1 MDTRKLIAFPIIA
14 AAMMAAA
21 PAMSDDF
28 YDGKTITLVTNVG
41 AGGATDVQARLFAEH
56 WKGHIA
62 GSPDFVID
70 PMPGG
75 GMLLGI
81 NYLMGAADPDGLT
94 LGFIAPSVT
103 TRPLGP
109 ESQRVAYEKF
119 AVIGSV
125 NLPVIAYARNNIGDG
140 ISEPADI
147 AKVGEI
153 AVAGFQPRSA
163 FDMNSLIGLD
173 LLGIKTKYVAGFGGG
188 SALMAAL
195 LRGEADLG
203 TTGLNS
209 YRVGIVENFINP
221 GHGIGLWTIPPVDEN
236 GNPVDDPN
244 VTDAPPFHKLYEQI
258 KGEAPSGPGYDALM
272 YINNGPT
279 LMVVAPPGTPEE
291 LVASLRDSFMET
303 TTDPAYLADVEK
315 QVHITP
321 VFFSAERSM
330 QMIERAR
337 SLAENEPE
345 TAKYLS
351 EIIARYSE

>member
-1 MDTRKLIAFPIIA
+1 MRIRNLIACPVIA
-14 AAMMAAA
+14 VAMMTAA
-21 PAMSDDF
+21 PASSADF
-28 YDGKTITLVTNVG
+28 YDGQTITLITNVG

-56 WKGHIA
+56 WKGHIK
-62 GSPDFVID
+62 GNPNFVID

-81 NYLMGAADPDGLT
+81 NYLMGSADPDGLT

-109 ESQRVAYEKF
+109 EAQRVAYEKF
-119 AVIGSV
+119 EVVGSV
-125 NLPVIAYARNNIGDG
+125 NLPVIAYARKNIGG
-140 ISEPADI
+140 GLKEPADI
-147 AKVGEI
+147 AKAGEI
-153 AVAGFQPRSA
+153 TVAGFQPRSA

-173 LLGIKTKYVAGFGGG
+173 LLGIKTRYVAGFGGG

-209 YRVGIVENFINP
+209 YRVGIMENFIEP
-221 GHGIGLWTIPPVDEN
+221 GHGIGLWTIPPIDED

-258 KGEAPSGPGYDALM
+258 KGEAPSGPAYDALM

-279 LMVVAPPGTPEE
+279 LMVVAPPGTPED
-291 LVASLRDSFMET
+291 LVTQLRDSFMET
-303 TTDPAYLADVEK
+303 TQDPEYLADVEK

-321 VFFSAERSM
+321 VFFSAKRSM
-330 QMIERAR
+330 QMIDRAR
-337 SLAENEPE
+337 SLTESEPE

-351 EIIARYSE
+351 DIIAKYSE